1 MKKFFPVLALITIAI
16 FLCGCPQN
24 PEPEVPQT
32 FTDGKIKVTNN
43 VNGTVYLKLAAIDST
58 KNENEDGYR
67 TIVSDTKSLQQGKTI
82 YLDFDFSKFKDKRVQ
97 VMFTSN
103 KDKKD
108 DLWGCSG
115 YRNSYLFYY
124 QTTSYSIEFVTEG
137 EQKGYWKISG
147 PEYSEFDFTVEEELC
162 KIPVTNN
169 TGYTIWSQFLAFD
182 DKTENNRHPMSK
194 KVKIEPGQTV
204 EISYG
209 KYDAYAD
216 KEKALFSI
224 WQNENGSTWTHVT
237 KRWTD
242 EAPKN
247 FTVK

>member
-1 MKKFFPVLALITIAI
+1 MALLIIAVV
-16 FLCGCPQN
+16 FSSCQQN
-24 PEPEVPQT
+24 PEPVEQT

-43 VNGTVYLKLAAIDST
+43 VNRTVYLKLAAIDST

-67 TIVSDTKSLQQGKTI
+67 EIVSDTTELLQGKTK
-82 YLDFDFSKFKDKRVQ
+82 YLDFDFSKFRDKKVQ
-97 VMFTSN
+97 VMFSSN
-103 KDKKD
+103 NDTNYNN
-108 DLWGCSG
+108 WGSSG
-115 YRNSYLFYY
+115 YRSQYWFYY
-124 QTTSYSIEFVTEG
+124 QTTEYSIEFVPEG
-137 EQKGYWKISG
+137 EKKGWWTISD

-169 TGYTIWSQFLAFD
+169 TQYTIWSQFLAYD
-182 DKTENNRHPMSK
+182 DKTENNPHPMSK

-224 WQNENGSTWTHVT
+224 WQNENGSTTWTHVT

>member
-1 MKKFFPVLALITIAI
+1 MKKKFPILALLIIAVV
-16 FLCGCPQN
+16 FSSCQQN
-24 PEPEVPQT
+24 PEPVEQT

-43 VNGTVYLKLAAIDST
+43 VDGTVYLKLAAIDST
-58 KNENEDGYR
+58 KNKNEDGYR
-67 TIVSDTKSLQQGKTI
+67 EIVSDTTELLQGKTI
-82 YLDFDFSKFKDKRVQ
+82 YLDFDFSKFRDKQVQ
-97 VMFTSN
+97 VMFSSN
-103 KDKKD
+103 NDTNYNN
-108 DLWGCSG
+108 WGNSG
-115 YRNSYLFYY
+115 YCSPYWFYY
-124 QTTSYSIEFVTEG
+124 QTTEYSIEFVTEG
-137 EQKGYWKISG
+137 EQKGWWTILG

-169 TGYTIWSQFLAFD
+169 TQYTIWSQFLAYD
-182 DKTENNRHPMSK
+182 DKTENNPHPMSK

-209 KYDAYAD
+209 KYDSYAD
-216 KEKALFSI
+216 KEKSLLSI
-224 WQNENGSTWTHVT
+224 WQEENGGTWTHVT

>member
-1 MKKFFPVLALITIAI
+1 
-16 FLCGCPQN
+16 
-24 PEPEVPQT
+24 
-32 FTDGKIKVTNN
+32 
-43 VNGTVYLKLAAIDST
+43 
-58 KNENEDGYR
+58 
-67 TIVSDTKSLQQGKTI
+67 
-82 YLDFDFSKFKDKRVQ
+82 
-97 VMFTSN
+97 
-103 KDKKD
+103 
-108 DLWGCSG
+108 
-115 YRNSYLFYY
+115 
-124 QTTSYSIEFVTEG
+124 
-137 EQKGYWKISG
+137 
-147 PEYSEFDFTVEEELC
+147 
-162 KIPVTNN
+162 
-169 TGYTIWSQFLAFD
+169 
-182 DKTENNRHPMSK
+182 MSK